1 MSNRSMQPSPMISP
15 LDALRNGVREM
26 ARQFYQGTAREFRAV
41 GVALDQAMFDRVL
54 SQAQGAEVITA
65 LDPMGAMF
73 EIMVDELRVQIVRK
87 D

>member
-1 MSNRSMQPSPMISP
+1 MQPSPMISP

-26 ARQFYQGTAREFRAV
+26 VRHFYQGTAHEFRAL

-54 SQAQGAEVITA
+54 GQAQSAEVITA
-65 LDPMGAMF
+65 LDPMGALF
-73 EIMVDELRVQIVRK
+73 EIMVDGLRVQIVRK